1 MTLKTIKI
9 DKDTREILREMQSD
23 GESVDVTIRKLFDV
37 VNDRMQDTVWVTGK
51 TNINIS
57 EETAMMVKEYRINEF
72 ESYDS
77 ILRRA
82 ISLYLDM
89 K

>member
-23 GESVDVTIRKLFDV
+23 SESVDMTIRKLFDV
-37 VNDRMQDTVWVTGK
+37 VNDKMQDTVWVTGK

>member
-23 GESVDVTIRKLFDV
+23 GESVDMTIRKLFDV

-57 EETAMMVKEYRINEF
+57 EETATMVKEYRINEF

>member
-23 GESVDVTIRKLFDV
+23 GESVDMTIRKLFDV